1 MGEVSGQPSAAFA
14 PRPFIFTPA
23 AGPSIEGSAFSMVF
37 KTATTLMVFS
47 MGFWLALVWLGE
59 RAKGGGGN
67 TLLLYFFVALVML
80 VFFWFWILRSRTRI
94 DAKGLHQSWF
104 ADKHMAMTDVAIVSV
119 VRIRGFEWLIAPR
132 VHARTFT
139 GKLTVFQAADPALLD
154 VFERLS
160 RELKAFRQ
168 R

>member
-1 MGEVSGQPSAAFA
+1 VGDTPAAAFGPQPFTFA
-14 PRPFIFTPA
+14 PS

-37 KTATTLMVFS
+37 KTATTLMVFGT
-47 MGFWLALVWLGE
+47 GFWLALVWLGE
-59 RAKGGGGN
+59 RAKGTSGN
-67 TLLLYFFVALVML
+67 TLLLYFFAALVMM

-94 DAKGLHQSWF
+94 DAKGLYQSWF
-104 ADKHMAMTDVAIVSV
+104 ADKHMAMSDLGLVSV

-132 VHARTFT
+132 VHARTIT

-154 VFERLS
+154 EFERLS